1 MKLVGLQILR
11 HTEGDDK
18 PFFLAATHDLSSFG
32 FTVRNA
38 AKEMCFFIA
47 RNVVPKLPVPCRDT
61 VKHETFQVNVL
72 KSGDGLVFVAITD
85 LEYPPRVAFQ
95 ALAAT
100 QRDFRR
106 KVKVEQWAAA
116 TGDLNKTD
124 QLKYHSSMTRWREQ
138 YSDPSKFD
146 AVTRTQ
152 KKVDDT
158 QEIMQRNID
167 QVLGNMENIETL
179 LGKSEDVSAQ
189 TQALFKSS
197 KKMKKQCCG
206 IIPMSAAKR
215 LADDQ
220 TVVLNVDRLLLDVLC
235 SSDGAVLHLNELFST
250 DAASLFQLQC
260 ELARRRRPVQLL
272 VPSYRALLA
281 ADLRLF
287 EFVVRL
293 PKLHPESSVTLITDS
308 LDVGAHL
315 ALLPTSPV
323 ILVDGL
329 GSVFEEPSA
338 ADYENSVVPVLSGA
352 PPSYE
357 LFRTFALK
365 SQEVWQRDLMGH
377 CMSAWRTHFHHVHEP
392 KDCMRVA
399 RRARHAVNVHASVG
413 RAGDRPVTLAQAT
426 MLLAS
431 YLVSHFP
438 PSSDKRRLDAL
449 GLTMKG
455 TKLPRA
461 RKSSPSKPFDIA
473 RLLAFYNAICELH
486 EDLDPQQDLRLVSGL
501 LDQGWLFLSR
511 RKGAA
516 DEERLRPSYTR
527 GVGGPAC
534 CCTEGPTGTASEVPR
549 DESQRL
555 LAAAG

>member
-1 MKLVGLQILR
+1 MNPSGI
-11 HTEGDDK
+11 
-18 PFFLAATHDLSSFG
+18 
-32 FTVRNA
+32 
-38 AKEMCFFIA
+38 CI
-47 RNVVPKLPVPCRDT
+47 
-61 VKHETFQVNVL
+61 VL
-72 KSGDGLVFVAITD
+72 TCS
-85 LEYPPRVAFQ
+85 
-95 ALAAT
+95 
-100 QRDFRR
+100 
-106 KVKVEQWAAA
+106 
-116 TGDLNKTD
+116 
-124 QLKYHSSMTRWREQ
+124 
-138 YSDPSKFD
+138 
-146 AVTRTQ
+146 
-152 KKVDDT
+152 
-158 QEIMQRNID
+158 
-167 QVLGNMENIETL
+167 
-179 LGKSEDVSAQ
+179 
-189 TQALFKSS
+189 
-197 KKMKKQCCG
+197 
-206 IIPMSAAKR
+206 PMSAAKR